1 MVEPW
6 LDTSTLAPDTVRH
19 HPTLRH
25 QCQSTLDR
33 HSARHSDTSV
43 QRVSSHLD
51 SGDVRVVSSSVKAF
65 RHSRHSRHSTPP
77 TPPTPPTPLDTPDT
91 PDTLDTGLSIADIL
105 HLSSPLRPAQAL
117 PLPPPVLHPVLLPPP
132 LLLPPLSQV
141 LQLLRLPLLTV
152 ALREHRRA
160 RVPRAH
166 QAMMLACS
174 SVCFSHAGWA
184 ASAAPFSCTTACPSP
199 SP

>member
-1 MVEPW
+1 M
-6 LDTSTLAPDTVRH
+6 
-19 HPTLRH
+19 
-25 QCQSTLDR
+25 
-33 HSARHSDTSV
+33 
-43 QRVSSHLD
+43 
-51 SGDVRVVSSSVKAF
+51 SSSVKAF

-160 RVPRAH
+160 RRAPGHDARLLFRVLLPRR
-166 QAMMLACS
+166 LGCKCCS
-174 SVCFSHAGWA
+174 FLLYHSLRVTVAVMHTPAAARDRQSTHTTAA
-184 ASAAPFSCTTACPSP
+184 ASHSKRLPPIYVVVKVLFDFRNRNLQLCERMLPSV
-199 SP
+199 

>member
-1 MVEPW
+1 MSIDTRSTLSPTLRQWRCADSVKQCQGISTLPTLPT
-6 LDTSTLAPDTVRH
+6 LDTSDT
-19 HPTLRH
+19 
-25 QCQSTLDR
+25 
-33 HSARHSDTSV
+33 SDT
-43 QRVSSHLD
+43 
-51 SGDVRVVSSSVKAF
+51 
-65 RHSRHSRHSTPP
+65 P
-77 TPPTPPTPLDTPDT
+77 DTPDT

-160 RVPRAH
+160 RRARTR
-166 QAMMLACS
+166 
-174 SVCFSHAGWA
+174 
-184 ASAAPFSCTTACPSP
+184 P
-199 SP
+199 

>member
-1 MVEPW
+1 MEVEPW
-6 LDTSTLAPDTVRH
+6 LDTSTLDPDTVRH

-51 SGDVRVVSSSVKAF
+51 SGDVRIVSSSVKAF

-77 TPPTPPTPLDTPDT
+77 TPPTPPDTS
-91 PDTLDTGLSIADIL
+91 DTLDTGLSIADIL

-160 RVPRAH
+160 RRTPGHDARLLFRVLLPRR
-166 QAMMLACS
+166 LGCKCCS
-174 SVCFSHAGWA
+174 
-184 ASAAPFSCTTACPSP
+184 FSCTTACPSP